1 MIMSKK
7 LVIDLDVC
15 RDSDNYELECSYS
28 PHNANQGIIRLR
40 ELATYELV
48 CRRCEERSCVLACP
62 VEALEANEDGI
73 LSRYNLRCVGCK
85 SCLHACPFG
94 TLLNDVI
101 AFTVSGC
108 DMCPQL
114 QAGEAPV
121 CVTGGGNA
129 AVSFEEIPD
138 SLPKDMYLIG
148 DRFAV
153 RSKHWKRVEEEASP
167 QA

>member
-1 MIMSKK
+1 MSKK
-7 LVIDLDVC
+7 LVINLDVC
-15 RDSDNYELECSYS
+15 RDSSNYDLQCSYS

-73 LSRYNLRCVGCK
+73 LSRYNLRCVGCQ

-94 TLLNDVI
+94 TLLDEVI
-101 AFTVSGC
+101 AFTLSGC

-114 QAGEAPV
+114 QASEPPV
-121 CVTGGGNA
+121 CVTSCSNS

-138 SLPKDMYLIG
+138 PLPKDMYLMG

-153 RSKHWKRVEEEASP
+153 RSKHWQRIEDEVVP

>member
-1 MIMSKK
+1 MSKK

-15 RDSDNYELECSYS
+15 RDSGNYDLQCSYNQH
-28 PHNANQGIIRLR
+28 PGNQGIIRLR

-62 VEALEANEDGI
+62 VQALEANEDGI
-73 LSRYNLRCVGCK
+73 LSRYNLRCVGCQ
-85 SCLHACPFG
+85 SCMHACPFG
-94 TLLNDVI
+94 TLLNDII

-114 QAGEAPV
+114 KSGQAPV
-121 CVTGGGNA
+121 CVTSCSNG
-129 AVSFEEIPD
+129 VVTFEEISDP
-138 SLPKDMYLIG
+138 LPKGMYLVG

-153 RSKHWKRVEEEASP
+153 RSKHWKRVEGEVARK
-167 QA
+167 A

>member
-1 MIMSKK
+1 MSKK

-15 RDSDNYELECSYS
+15 RDSDNYELEGSYS

-73 LSRYNLRCVGCK
+73 LSRYNLRCMGCK

-114 QAGEAPV
+114 QADEAPV
-121 CVTGGGNA
+121 CVTSCSNA

-153 RSKHWKRVEEEASP
+153 RSKHWKRVEDEVVP

>member
-1 MIMSKK
+1 MSKK

-114 QAGEAPV
+114 QADEAPV
-121 CVTGGGNA
+121 CVSSCSNA

-138 SLPKDMYLIG
+138 PLGKDMYLIG

-153 RSKHWKRVEEEASP
+153 RSKHWKRVEDEAVP

>member
-1 MIMSKK
+1 MSKK

-28 PHNANQGIIRLR
+28 PHNTNQGIIRLR

-114 QAGEAPV
+114 QADEAPV
-121 CVTGGGNA
+121 CVSSCSNA

-138 SLPKDMYLIG
+138 PLGKDMYLIG

>member
-1 MIMSKK
+1 MSKK

-15 RDSDNYELECSYS
+15 RDSDNYELQCSYTQH
-28 PHNANQGIIRLR
+28 PGNQGIIRLR

-73 LSRYNLRCVGCK
+73 LVRHNLRCVGCQ

-94 TLLNDVI
+94 TLLDEVI
-101 AFTVSGC
+101 AFTMSGC

-114 QAGEAPV
+114 QAGQAPL
-121 CVTGGGNA
+121 CVTSCSNS
-129 AVSFEEIPD
+129 AVRFEEIADP
-138 SLPKDMYLIG
+138 LPEDMYLIG

-153 RSKHWKRVEEEASP
+153 RSKHWQRVEEKSAP
-167 QA
+167 TA

>member
-1 MIMSKK
+1 MSKK

-15 RDSDNYELECSYS
+15 RDSDNYDLACSYS
-28 PHNANQGIIRLR
+28 PHNSNQGIIRLR

-114 QAGEAPV
+114 QADEAPV
-121 CVTGGGNA
+121 CVSSCSNA

-138 SLPKDMYLIG
+138 SLSADMYLIG

-153 RSKHWKRVEEEASP
+153 RSKHWKRIEEEVAP
-167 QA
+167 QG